1 MSYINKELDSEFDFF
16 DKININLNH
25 FILELNFHKK
35 NSLIKSKFAKNFSTK
50 DYFNCYSNKN
60 AILLFE
66 SLDKI
71 DNFYSNIYAQNSPN
85 NLTSKKDKYILEL
98 SNIILLF
105 NLVSRNQKIIKKNI
119 NNAKTYLSNF
129 YLENHINKD
138 SQKKLNDYIDNLINT
153 KKKRKK
159 NLSSLITHTN
169 IFNRAVRHKTMKTEN
184 PNILT
189 LNKNT
194 DEKVFDFNEKLMK
207 VNPIN
212 LNTINNNIKL
222 TNEEKLINDLTTPK
236 FPNKIIDDDK
246 NNNDSKVNDNSGLNK
261 NSIMKQGSIQSY
273 YTLASKAAFIIQDEN
288 NNQKEEQEKEK
299 EEKIIIE
306 DKPKITIIND
316 NKNDYIP
323 HLIYSKSNFSENKKV
338 KNNQNLEQKFCYTQG
353 NPRKQIFSSINLKT
367 SMEKDMLKNFLIYIN
382 NLYKQ
387 GNINNEEK
395 LKLKQLIISRS
406 EKIEKIYNIFYK
418 VDKNKLLNE
427 LKKLII

>member
-1 MSYINKELDSEFDFF
+1 M
-16 DKININLNH
+16 
-25 FILELNFHKK
+25 
-35 NSLIKSKFAKNFSTK
+35 
-50 DYFNCYSNKN
+50 
-60 AILLFE
+60 
-66 SLDKI
+66 
-71 DNFYSNIYAQNSPN
+71 
-85 NLTSKKDKYILEL
+85 
-98 SNIILLF
+98 
-105 NLVSRNQKIIKKNI
+105 
-119 NNAKTYLSNF
+119 
-129 YLENHINKD
+129 
-138 SQKKLNDYIDNLINT
+138 KKLNDYIDNLINT

-169 IFNRAVRHKTMKTEN
+169 IFNRAVRHKTMKIDN
-184 PNILT
+184 QNILT

-246 NNNDSKVNDNSGLNK
+246 TNNDSKVNDNSGLNK

-273 YTLASKAAFIIQDEN
+273 YTLASKAAYKIPDESI
-288 NNQKEEQEKEK
+288 NQKEEQEKEK

-306 DKPKITIIND
+306 DKPKIKIIND

-323 HLIYSKSNFSENKKV
+323 QLIYSKSNFSENKKV

-353 NPRKQIFSSINLKT
+353 NPRKQTFSSINLKT

>member
-1 MSYINKELDSEFDFF
+1 M
-16 DKININLNH
+16 
-25 FILELNFHKK
+25 
-35 NSLIKSKFAKNFSTK
+35 
-50 DYFNCYSNKN
+50 
-60 AILLFE
+60 
-66 SLDKI
+66 KI
-71 DNFYSNIYAQNSPN
+71 DNQ
-85 NLTSKKDKYILEL
+85 
-98 SNIILLF
+98 
-105 NLVSRNQKIIKKNI
+105 
-119 NNAKTYLSNF
+119 
-129 YLENHINKD
+129 
-138 SQKKLNDYIDNLINT
+138 
-153 KKKRKK
+153 
-159 NLSSLITHTN
+159 
-169 IFNRAVRHKTMKTEN
+169 
-184 PNILT
+184 NILT

-246 NNNDSKVNDNSGLNK
+246 TNNDSKVNDNSVLNK

-273 YTLASKAAFIIQDEN
+273 YTLASNRAYKIPDEN

-306 DKPKITIIND
+306 DKPKIKIIGD

-323 HLIYSKSNFSENKKV
+323 QLIYSKSNFSENKKV
-338 KNNQNLEQKFCYTQG
+338 KNNQNLDQKFCYTQG